1 MHPGVDVEFQGFAWV
16 ESDYCNR
23 CVDKTFKAAVTG
35 GSGVKPAEQSIVF
48 ADNLRGQTTEEF
60 KKELKEGC
68 NTLLK
73 LLAPGWTNEVQ
84 SVDAGYG
91 RLVKLG
97 VGKALEAWYEEGD
110 NVEKWGTNKLSS
122 SDSRVLLTHWVGEA
136 VAKLDSDQ
144 LYRRHLFDKTGLM
157 MTADGTD
164 DNLINLEGLDG
175 PYTFMNADDSREPRD
190 DVQPFSPAAKSIPTG
205 RVTRMTMTKRR
216 VITPAELVDR
226 TT

>member
-1 MHPGVDVEFQGFAWV
+1 M
-16 ESDYCNR
+16 
-23 CVDKTFKAAVTG
+23 
-35 GSGVKPAEQSIVF
+35 
-48 ADNLRGQTTEEF
+48 
-60 KKELKEGC
+60 
-68 NTLLK
+68 
-73 LLAPGWTNEVQ
+73 Q
-84 SVDAGYG
+84 SVDAGYR
-91 RLVKLG
+91 RLVK
-97 VGKALEAWYEEGD
+97 VRVEKALEAWYEEGD
-110 NVEKWGTNKLSS
+110 NVEKWDTNKLSS
-122 SDSRVLLTHWVGEA
+122 SDRRVLLTHWVGEA

-190 DVQPFSPAAKSIPTG
+190 DVQPFSPAAKNIPTD
-205 RVTRMTMTKRR
+205 RATRMTMTKRR